1 MALTF
6 AVTGLTR
13 NVIGAERE
21 HRGLITATGTNTPD
35 GDSITAAALGLE
47 LLYDLQPST
56 PAVDSTS
63 SPAAAYQVRFIPA
76 ADQLSGKLTF
86 WGTNAAPGAAVAD
99 PEVTAGTTLTGYS
112 FRFRALG
119 R

>member
-1 MALTF
+1 MAITF
-6 AVTGLTR
+6 AVTQLVR
-13 NVIGAERE
+13 NVPGALRE
-21 HRGLITATGTNTPD
+21 HTGLITATGTNTAD
-35 GDSITAAALGLE
+35 GDTLTAAALGLSNIT
-47 LLYDLQPST
+47 DLTLTT
-56 PAVDSTS
+56 PAVDSTA
-63 SPAAAYQVRFIPA
+63 SPAAAYQARFIPNA
-76 ADQLSGKLTF
+76 GGASGKITF